1 MLNTIQAVVR
11 KKKIELLEKVEIPE
25 GTRVLVTVLIDE
37 DEPKF
42 WQSASQLSL
51 DRVWNNS
58 EDDIYEQLLE
68 NRNLNCTHCQK
79 Q

>member
-1 MLNTIQAVVR
+1 MYKKNQENKNVKHNTGCCP

-25 GTRVLVTVLIDE
+25 GTRVLVTLLIDE

-51 DRVWNNS
+51 DKVWNNS

-68 NRNLNCTHCQK
+68 K
-79 Q
+79 